1 MKKIYRVSIA
11 LMLSFFMFALSGC
24 TEKAYLSQYKAI
36 KSSSQGYLTV
46 SNPEYLMYWD
56 GSNNSIYLKDKI
68 SGLAWSTIP
77 EDTSNT
83 QDISII
89 RKVNPKTQS
98 AIFVTYYDTEKYIQD
113 TLSSSTDA
121 VKHGKVFAKQTS
133 DDTISVIY
141 DFSEAEITIVVEY
154 TLTSKGLR
162 ISIDPNRIS
171 EGKKKIVTNV
181 SIAPFICAV
190 NNDSKNSYIFIPSGS
205 GALIQPKIKTNS
217 PSVISEEVYGED
229 LAVNRKFKTTTTTDI
244 KIPVYGGIS
253 NGKGIMAIIE
263 KGASSCNIVSNSGNE
278 SLNYTTIYADFQV
291 RGFELVDQPNGVQA
305 SSKQRV
311 AKVYSN
317 PCSTKCNVLFIPL
330 QGTGISYV
338 TMAQEYRSYLISKYG
353 VKAKTADEALSV
365 RILGGIMSTEF
376 RFGIPMSALKPLTTI
391 DQAGKII
398 DELESISKNRIVYN
412 LDGFGESGLD
422 VGKIAGG
429 YKINGRLGSIKKLMA
444 LNSECKNKNINLF
457 MNFDLM
463 RYNKSAS
470 GFSTF
475 SDSAVAATQKR
486 ITKYFPSIISKNADT
501 SYDSY
506 KLLKRS
512 EILKASDKLMKFLD
526 KSSIKCVSLDTLS
539 NKLYSD
545 YSDEKYYCKSAT
557 DEIVSVY
564 KSFLKEKYKLFST
577 SANDYAAIYS
587 DYIDNVPVSSSNFD
601 AFDVDVPFY
610 QIAFSGLVPMYSSN
624 WGSTGN
630 DIDLVLRS
638 VESGIGISMSV
649 MAEYNTEIL
658 SSPQKSMYSCGIDNI
673 KSRFKELEKI
683 EYFDYYDSIKNAKII
698 DHILINNYVRKT
710 IFDNGIEIFVNYSDS
725 KFTDNEIVI
734 DAKSFILRG
743 VDK

>member
-1 MKKIYRVSIA
+1 MKKIFRILIA
-11 LMLSFFMFALSGC
+11 LMLSFSMFALSGC
-24 TEKAYLSQYKAI
+24 TEKASLSQYNAI
-36 KSSSQGYLTV
+36 KSSSQSDFTISGSKY
-46 SNPEYLMYWD
+46 SMHWD
-56 GSNNSIYLKDKI
+56 SSSNSIYIKDKI
-68 SGLAWSTIP
+68 SGFEWSTIP

-83 QDISII
+83 QDMGIL
-89 RKVNPKTQS
+89 KKANPKTQS
-98 AIFVTYYDTEKYIQD
+98 AIIVTYYDTEKYIQD

-121 VKHGKVFAKQTS
+121 VRRGKVFAKQTS

-141 DFSEAEITIVVEY
+141 DFSEAEITVVVEY

-190 NNDSKNSYIFIPSGS
+190 GNDSENSYIFIPSGS
-205 GALIQPKIKTNS
+205 GALIYPKIKTNS
-217 PSVISEEVYGED
+217 SSVISEEVFGED
-229 LAVNRKFKTTTTTDI
+229 LAVNRKFKTTTTADI

-253 NGKGIMAIIE
+253 NEKGMMAIIE
-263 KGASSCNIVSNSGNE
+263 EGASSCNIVSNSGNK
-278 SLNYTTIYADFQV
+278 SLNYTTAYADFQV
-291 RGFELVDQPNGVQA
+291 RGFELVDQPSGVQA

-338 TMAQEYRSYLISKYG
+338 TMAQEYSSYLVSKYG

-376 RFGIPMSALKPLTTI
+376 RFGIPKSALKPLTTI
-391 DQAGKII
+391 DQAEKII
-398 DELESISKNRIVYN
+398 DELESINKNRIVYN

-429 YKINGRLGSIKKLMA
+429 YKINGRLGSVRKLKA
-444 LNSECKNKNINLF
+444 LNSKCKSKDINLF

-475 SDSAVAATQKR
+475 SDSAIAATQKR

-512 EILKASDKLMKFLD
+512 EISKASDKLMKFLD
-526 KSSIKCVSLDTLS
+526 KSSIECVSLDTLS

-557 DEIVSVY
+557 NEIIDVY
-564 KSFLKEKYKLFST
+564 KSFLKEKYKVFST
-577 SANDYAAIYS
+577 SANVYAAVYS
-587 DYIDNVPVSSSNFD
+587 DYIDNVPVSSSNYD

-610 QIAFSGLVPMYSSN
+610 QIVFSGLVPMYSSN
-624 WGSTGN
+624 WGSTSN
-630 DIDLVLRS
+630 DIDLILRS

-649 MAEYNTEIL
+649 MEQYNTEIL

-673 KSRFKELEKI
+673 KSRFEELEI
-683 EYFDYYDSIKNAKII
+683 IGYFDYYDSIKNAKIK
-698 DHILINNYVRKT
+698 DHMLINNDVRKT

-725 KFTDNEIVI
+725 KFTNDEIEI